1 MDNHQ
6 WRSTTVLCVKK
17 GNKVAM
23 AGDGQVTL
31 GETVVKGNARKI
43 RRLHNGKVLSGF
55 AGSAA
60 DAFALLD
67 KFENKLEQYRGDIM
81 RASVEMAKEWRTD
94 KILRELQAMLLVAN
108 TEHILVISGNG
119 NVLEPENNISS
130 IGSGSPYARAAA
142 LAFFEADTDMSARE
156 IAEKSLHIASQ
167 ICIYTNSHIQVEEL

>member
-1 MDNHQ
+1 MDNQQ
-6 WRSTTVLCVKK
+6 WRSTTILCVRKD
-17 GNKVAM
+17 GKVAM

-31 GETVVKGNARKI
+31 GETVVKGNAQKI
-43 RRLHNGKVLSGF
+43 RRLFNDEVITGF

-81 RASVEMAKEWRTD
+81 RASVEMAKEWRTN

-108 TEHILVISGNG
+108 KEHTLVISGNG
-119 NVLEPENNISS
+119 NVLEPENDISS

-142 LAFFEADTDMSARE
+142 LAFFESGSDLSARD

-167 ICIYTNSHIQVEEL
+167 ICIYTNNHIQVEEL